1 MTDCGFDVPLS
12 LTTGRTIF
20 LASGDVA
27 VPSRSRQ
34 WVLRDQNG
42 VAGASGQAGHPRDVL
57 S

>member
-12 LTTGRTIF
+12 LMTGRTIF
-20 LASGDVA
+20 LSPGDVA

-34 WVLRDQNG
+34 WVLRDENR
-42 VAGASGQAGHPRDVL
+42 VAGASGQAGYPRDVL